1 MRWRAHDA
9 AAATAEQAR
18 AEADAAKAAA
28 LAAQTEFKGTQRSC
42 AMCSSIGCSDDGIT
56 TEAAARLCCS
66 RKTLNAHRHTFRTC

>member
-28 LAAQTEFKGTQRSC
+28 LAAQTEFKGTQAILRNVLKHL
-42 AMCSSIGCSDDGIT
+42 MQ
-56 TEAAARLCCS
+56 
-66 RKTLNAHRHTFRTC
+66 